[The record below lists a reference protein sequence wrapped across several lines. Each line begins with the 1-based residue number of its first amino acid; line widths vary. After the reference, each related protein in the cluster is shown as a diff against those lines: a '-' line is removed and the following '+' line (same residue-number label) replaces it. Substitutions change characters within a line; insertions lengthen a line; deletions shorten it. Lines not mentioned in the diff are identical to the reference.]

1 MDRLKISTAGESH
14 GKALIGIIDG
24 IPAGLSIE
32 TQDIDKQLRRRQ
44 QGHGRGGRMKIEQDH
59 AEILSGVRWGKTLAG
74 PIALKIENRD
84 WENWQKGMSS
94 LSQDEGSIDPV
105 TRARPG
111 HADLTGCLKYGFRDI
126 RNVLERS
133 SARETAM
140 RVALGAVCRTFLA
153 RFGITIGSFVI
164 RTGGAGKRYYQS
176 AMDEPG
182 GLKDIDNRLIAL
194 SAKADESVVRCP
206 FEEDEQQM
214 ISAIDEA
221 KDRGDTIGGVFEVFA
236 VGLPVGLGSHVQW
249 DKRLNGQLA
258 QAIMSIQAVKG
269 VECGQGFE
277 LSEQFGS
284 RLMDEILYS
293 DEMGFYR
300 QSNFAGGLEGGMTNG
315 MPLLLRAIMKPIPT
329 QRKPLKSIDIITKEP
344 KEAAYERS
352 DVCAVAA
359 CSVIAEAMIAFVLTD
374 AMLCKFGGDCIDETM
389 RNYESYLKYLK
400 GF

>member
-14 GKALIGIIDG
+14 GKALVGIIEG
-24 IPAGLSIE
+24 IPAGLPIE
-32 TQDIDKQLRRRQ
+32 TETINEQLRRRQ
-44 QGHGRGGRMKIEQDH
+44 QGYGRGGRMKIEQDK
-59 AEILSGVRWGKTLAG
+59 AEILSGVRWGKTLAS
-74 PIALKIENRD
+74 PIALKIDNRD

-94 LSQDEGSIDPV
+94 LAQDEGSIPPV

-111 HADLTGCLKYGFRDI
+111 HADLAGCLKHGFRDI

-153 RFGITIGSFVI
+153 QFGITIGSFVVRI
-164 RTGGAGKRYYQS
+164 GGAGKRYYQS
-176 AMDEPG
+176 AMNEPG
-182 GLKDIDNRLIAL
+182 ATKDIGNQLLAL
-194 SAKADESVVRCP
+194 SAKADQSPVRCP
-206 FEEDEQQM
+206 FEEDAQSM
-214 ISAIDEA
+214 IRAIDEA
-221 KDRGDTIGGVFEVFA
+221 IERGDTIGGVFEVFA

-269 VECGQGFE
+269 VECGLGFD
-277 LSEQFGS
+277 LSGLFGS
-284 RLMDEILYS
+284 KLMDEILYS
-293 DEMGFYR
+293 DETGFYR

-315 MPLLLRAIMKPIPT
+315 MPLLMRAIMKPIPT

-374 AMLCKFGGDCIDETM
+374 AILCKFGGDCIDETM
-389 RNYESYLKYLK
+389 RNYNNYLTYLK
-400 GF
+400 GY